1 MIKSSTT
8 KLKRIA
14 LLGVSITVWFGILHY
29 ERSGE
34 YFRSS
39 TRLTN
44 TLGLHGLARH
54 ITPASYPLVLG
65 KTLQP
70 VKRYL
75 PEDVYVSLRTTQG
88 NHASRLSLL
97 LLTWLQALPVNQV
110 NSLNCWSHLLSYCKH
125 SYI

>member
-14 LLGVSITVWFGILHY
+14 LLGVSITVLFGILHY

-34 YFRSS
+34 FFRSS
-39 TRLTN
+39 TRL
-44 TLGLHGLARH
+44 LGLHGLAHH

-75 PEDVYVSLRTTQG
+75 PEDVYISLRTTQG

-110 NSLNCWSHLLSYCKH
+110 NSLSHRSHLLSRCKH